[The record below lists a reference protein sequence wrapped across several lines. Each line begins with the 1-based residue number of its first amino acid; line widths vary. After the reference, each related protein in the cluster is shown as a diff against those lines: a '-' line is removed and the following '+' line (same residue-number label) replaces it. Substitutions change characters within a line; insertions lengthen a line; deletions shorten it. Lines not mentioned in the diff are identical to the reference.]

1 MTYFVLEWDVKPQ
14 LNQSLSQHDAALV
27 CTVDSDSS
35 PLHVV
40 PRWSSSGH
48 QPPHLGG
55 YQRRFSVDLCPA
67 PAAVQLPDV
76 LPTWP
81 AAHMAAKDALMLS
94 VDRTSLIPAAAAA
107 AAAAGDGDDGGGG
120 GGVMKEEVGTQ
131 TTLKRPTTHDSK
143 SALRLT
149 CASTAR
155 VINDNGRCDK

>member
-14 LNQSLSQHDAALV
+14 LSQSLSQLDAALV